1 MNQPTP
7 QQSEDEYEQRPSKTQ
22 RKKDSHALQALG
34 EQLVEL
40 GPERLRSFALPE
52 DLGNAIAELHRTRS
66 HEGRRRQL
74 QWIGKLMR
82 ALDDDAVARLR
93 ADFDSVTMQSREDTA
108 RFHGLERWRER
119 LLADDG
125 AITEWVSEHP
135 DCEVQALRNLIR
147 AARKEQAQ
155 ARPPRAFRELFQY
168 LKTATQPAAAAGQ
181 PQDADDE

>member
-1 MNQPTP
+1 MNQPTT
-7 QQSEDEYEQRPSKTQ
+7 QQPVDEYEQRPSKTQ

-40 GPERLRSFALPE
+40 GSDRLRGFALPE

-82 ALDDDAVARLR
+82 ALDDDTVARIR

-108 RFHGLERWRER
+108 RFHALERWRER
-119 LLADDG
+119 LLADDA

-135 DCEVQALRNLIR
+135 DCDVQALRNLIR

-155 ARPPRAFRELFQY
+155 ARPLRAFRELFQY
-168 LKTATQPAAAAGQ
+168 LKTATQAGAAAEE
-181 PQDADDE
+181 PQESDDA